1 MPNGTAMK
9 KLIDKYLTEAKIIKF
24 PIQSSKNSKLMELIK
39 AYGNAMYELGEN
51 TDPNDNYYARQVG
64 ITLKKLKKYIEN

>member
-1 MPNGTAMK
+1 
-9 KLIDKYLTEAKIIKF
+9 
-24 PIQSSKNSKLMELIK
+24 
-39 AYGNAMYELGEN
+39 MYELGEN